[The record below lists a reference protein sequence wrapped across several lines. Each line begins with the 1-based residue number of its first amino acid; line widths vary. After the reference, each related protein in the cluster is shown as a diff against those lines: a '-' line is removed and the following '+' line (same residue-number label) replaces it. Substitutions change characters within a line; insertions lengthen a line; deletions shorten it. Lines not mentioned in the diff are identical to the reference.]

1 MLGSAACT
9 INISTHALREEGDKI
24 ALVRFALSFYFYPR
38 PPRGGRRQKFTSKGW
53 KRLFLPTPSARRATS
68 GYSRVLISRPFLPT
82 PSARRAT
89 RPSRWTRSSGSYF
102 YPRPPRG
109 GRRTHQTRRDHNHTI
124 STHALREEGD
134 RPPVGAGERGKI
146 STHALREEGDAYHP
160 VHLPPKCAISTHAL
174 REEGDRS
181 RRRDRRRWR
190 DFYPRPPRG
199 GRRANAVWGAYL
211 ARFLPTPSA
220 RRATVL
226 ERNTTA

>member
-134 RPPVGAGERGKI
+134 TTSLTHRQLYCKI
-146 STHALREEGDAYHP
+146 STHALREEGDCSM
-160 VHLPPKCAISTHAL
+160 LSCSI
-174 REEGDRS
+174 GQDN
-181 RRRDRRRWR
+181 
-190 DFYPRPPRG
+190 FYPRPPRG
-199 GRRANAVWGAYL
+199 GR
-211 ARFLPTPSA
+211 PSA
-220 RRATVL
+220 AGPGTISSNFYPRPPRGGRLPRLAGG
-226 ERNTTA
+226 